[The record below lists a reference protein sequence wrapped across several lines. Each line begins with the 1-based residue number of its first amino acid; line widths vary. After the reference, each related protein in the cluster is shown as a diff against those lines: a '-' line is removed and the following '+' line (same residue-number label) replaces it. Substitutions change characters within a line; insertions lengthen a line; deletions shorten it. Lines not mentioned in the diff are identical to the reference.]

1 MSRWVDWHIRLQ
13 KLNQQAVLEAQ
24 SMMEELTK
32 ETIIS
37 SGKVIIIFLTEPTIF
52 FILLVFKVVYEKYYH
67 FIIRSLNKNSAAIIS

>member
-32 ETIIS
+32 ETMIS
-37 SGKVIIIFLTEPTIF
+37 SGKVGNVVFL
-52 FILLVFKVVYEKYYH
+52 
-67 FIIRSLNKNSAAIIS
+67 

>member
-32 ETIIS
+32 ETMIS
-37 SGKVIIIFLTEPTIF
+37 SGKVINNHCDIFKTLFYFVGWPKPF
-52 FILLVFKVVYEKYYH
+52 L
-67 FIIRSLNKNSAAIIS
+67 